1 MRYYACEAMYNIAKI
16 AKGEVLVYFN
26 LIFDGLCKVMT
37 LPATRFEEVNK
48 LKDKQLSGDSEL
60 SVKNGAEL
68 LDRLIKDI
76 VSEAAAN
83 YVSIL
88 NFDDNKQEK
97 EPQDGRRSTSSSREM
112 ELAFSLAKFIPLLE
126 ERVFVINPFTRIF
139 LVSWL
144 SLLDTIPDLE
154 LVHYL
159 PSFLGGLM
167 KFLGDQNKDVFVATS
182 NLLDKLLAEIVKI
195 AKVKKGIAESRRS
208 RRSIDRRDSESQALT
223 GSPGGSLIEDENA
236 VEESATSSEEE
247 EYDDSSGDWI
257 PGQDVQ
263 IDHAAILDI
272 LLKFVDP
279 SSTKDSSSLLRLTG
293 LPREKEEEIGVIALK
308 WIATFFEVAA
318 DDILAF
324 VPRLL
329 GQVLPALASQSDQFR
344 QQAVKVNR
352 ALMAY
357 VVSYQDA
364 YEVDEFPPPVNV
376 KEAPPPPGH
385 MYQRSLTSVTEP
397 ETALSSSRDQIASQK
412 EEGNQET
419 QQTDSEPKKPQLDY
433 TEAVRVLQLQLLH
446 EREETRVAAISWLRL
461 MHKNAPKKVLA
472 LHDGTFP
479 VLLKTLSDSAEAVVI
494 QDLQLLSQLSKNS
507 EDNYFSSFMV
517 ALLKLF
523 STDRRLLEIRGNL
536 IIRQLC
542 INLSPERI
550 YRTFADCIERD
561 EDIEFSSIM
570 VQNLNNNL
578 ITAPELAELRKRLR
592 NLDTNDGKAFFV
604 ALFSTLR

>member
-1 MRYYACEAMYNIAKI
+1 M
-16 AKGEVLVYFN
+16 
-26 LIFDGLCKVMT
+26 
-37 LPATRFEEVNK
+37 
-48 LKDKQLSGDSEL
+48 
-60 SVKNGAEL
+60 

-97 EPQDGRRSTSSSREM
+97 DGLNGRASASSSKDM

-126 ERVFVINPFTRIF
+126 ERIFVINPFTRIF

-167 KFLGDQNKDVFVATS
+167 KFLGDQNKDVFIATS
-182 NLLDKLLAEIVKI
+182 NLLDKLLAEVVKI

-208 RRSIDRRDSESQALT
+208 RLSVNRRDSGSQAAT
-223 GSPGGSLIEDENA
+223 GSPGGSVIEDENA
-236 VEESATSSEEE
+236 VAESASGSEEE
-247 EYDDSSGDWI
+247 EYDGSSGDWI

-344 QQAVKVNR
+344 QQAVNVNR

-364 YEVDEFPPPVNV
+364 YEVDDGASSTTRKDTPPPS
-376 KEAPPPPGH
+376 G
-385 MYQRSLTSVTEP
+385 LTHRKSVTSGTEP
-397 ETALSSSRDQIASQK
+397 DVATSSARDQTTKEK
-412 EEGNQET
+412 EEESQEVD
-419 QQTDSEPKKPQLDY
+419 QTDSEPKKPQLDY

-604 ALFSTLR
+604 ALFKAWSHNAVATFSLCLLSQAYEQAYSLLQIFADLEMTVNMLIQIDKLVQLLESPVFTCECSVASNSLAC